1 MDTRRTIL
9 LMVFMVSLFLLWD
22 AWMRQGAST
31 DVSRQK
37 PGSSSGLLE
46 SPSAT
51 GGGGAGVT
59 GASGGA
65 VSPGASPAV
74 PSGVN
79 ALPVPTISAVTP
91 PAAATIA
98 TGQGQGAAASAP
110 RIVLQNKNLLLE
122 VDPQGGRIVRAVL
135 LTQESVNYPDGL
147 VQLFSDQPAKR
158 YEAQTGLVSASQ
170 GQSLPPN
177 HTMPFTLLP
186 LKEGQDPERMVVLVA
201 ESAGLK
207 LTKTIAIEPEGHQV
221 RVAHTIL
228 NTGADTASPSLYLQL
243 MRNSEPPPGESAFY
257 MTFTGPAVYTEQGKF
272 QKIDFSDIEK
282 GKQNY
287 VKQASDGWVGIVQ
300 HYFVS
305 VWLVNNQLVREFF
318 TRRVDTNLYTA
329 GMIQPLPAI
338 APGAQQSHEAILYV
352 GPQEQ
357 RVLEALAPGLDL
369 VVDYGWLTVLAKPI
383 YWLLEQLY
391 GMVNNWGWA
400 IVLLTIL
407 IKLVFYPLSAASYR
421 SMAKM
426 KAVSP
431 RLMQIRERYVNDKAK
446 MNQAMMELYRNEK
459 INPLGGCLPV
469 LIQIPV
475 FIALYWVLLASVEM
489 RNAPWVLWIE
499 DLSSPDPFY
508 ILPVVM
514 AITMFVQMKLNPPP
528 PDPIQAKVMMLMPI
542 IFSVFFFFFPAGLV
556 LYWLINNL
564 VSIAQQWY
572 IMRKV
577 MAPQ

>member
-9 LMVFMVSLFLLWD
+9 LMVFMVSVFLLWD
-22 AWMRQGAST
+22 AWMRQGSTLDAPSQAAAS
-31 DVSRQK
+31 K
-37 PGSSSGLLE
+37 SGQAE
-46 SPSAT
+46 SPN
-51 GGGGAGVT
+51 AGT
-59 GASGGA
+59 TASGSG
-65 VSPGASPAV
+65 V
-74 PSGVN
+74 PSAPTAV
-79 ALPVPTISAVTP
+79 PVPTISASPP
-91 PAAATIA
+91 PAASTIA
-98 TGQGQGAAASAP
+98 TGASGAAGQESAAAAQ
-110 RIVLQNKNLLLE
+110 RVVLQNKNLLLE
-122 VDPQGGRIVRAVL
+122 VDPQGARIVRAVL
-135 LTQESVNYPDGL
+135 LTQESSNYPDGL
-147 VQLFSDQPAKR
+147 VQLFSDHPAKR
-158 YEAQTGLVSASQ
+158 YEAQTGLVSAVQ
-170 GQSLPPN
+170 GQTLPPN
-177 HTMPFTLLP
+177 HTMSFSVVPP
-186 LKEGQDPERMVVLVA
+186 KEGQDPDRIVVLVA

-243 MRNSEPPPGESAFY
+243 MRNSESPPGESAFY

-272 QKIDFSDIEK
+272 QKIDFSDIDK

-287 VKQASDGWVGIVQ
+287 VKQASDGWIGIVQ

-305 VWLVNNQLVREFF
+305 AWLVNNQSVREFF

-391 GMVNNWGWA
+391 GLVNNWGWA
-400 IVLLTIL
+400 IVLLTIV

-475 FIALYWVLLASVEM
+475 FIALYLVLLASVEM

-528 PDPIQAKVMMLMPI
+528 PDPVQAKVMMLMPL

-556 LYWLINNL
+556 LYWLVNNL
-564 VSIAQQWY
+564 VSIAQQWH
-572 IMRKV
+572 IMRRV
-577 MAPQ
+577 TAGS

>member
-9 LMVFMVSLFLLWD
+9 LMVFMVSVFLLWD
-22 AWMRQGAST
+22 AWMRQGASGDST
-31 DVSRQK
+31 TTGSGTPNVSSATPSAAPAVA
-37 PGSSSGLLE
+37 PGSQ
-46 SPSAT
+46 
-51 GGGGAGVT
+51 
-59 GASGGA
+59 A
-65 VSPGASPAV
+65 V
-74 PSGVN
+74 
-79 ALPVPTISAVTP
+79 PVPTIATAPAVMPLATTTTEM
-91 PAAATIA
+91 AATSS
-98 TGQGQGAAASAP
+98 Q
-110 RIVLQNKNLLLE
+110 RLVLQNKNLLLE
-122 VDPQGGRIVRAVL
+122 IDTLGGRVVRAVL
-135 LTQESVNYPDGL
+135 LTQESSNYPNGL
-147 VQLFSDQPAKR
+147 VQLFNDLPEKR
-158 YEAQTGLVSASQ
+158 YEAQTGLVSATP

-177 HTMPFTLLP
+177 HTMPFTVVP
-186 LKEGQDPERMVVLVA
+186 LKEGQDADRMVVLVA
-201 ESAGLK
+201 ESGGLK

-228 NTGADTASPSLYLQL
+228 NTGADTASPSVYLQL
-243 MRNSEPPPGESAFY
+243 MRNNESPPGESAFY
-257 MTFTGPAVYTEQGKF
+257 MTFTGPAIYTEQGKF

-287 VKQASDGWVGIVQ
+287 VKQASDGWIGMVQ

-305 VWLVNNQLVREFF
+305 AWLVSNQSTREFF

-329 GMIQPLPAI
+329 GMIQPLAAI

-391 GMVNNWGWA
+391 GLVNNWGWA

-407 IKLVFYPLSAASYR
+407 IKLLFYPLSAASYR

-431 RLMQIRERYVNDKAK
+431 RLMQIRERYASDKAK

-489 RNAPWVLWIE
+489 RNAPWILWIE

-528 PDPIQAKVMMLMPI
+528 PDPVQAKVMMLMPL

-564 VSIAQQWY
+564 VSIAQQWS
-572 IMRKV
+572 IMRRV
-577 MAPQ
+577 NAGH

>member
-22 AWMRQGAST
+22 AWMRQGAT
-31 DVSRQK
+31 PQVTTM
-37 PGSSSGLLE
+37 GSSTSTTAATGTTGVT
-46 SPSAT
+46 PSAST
-51 GGGGAGVT
+51 PST
-59 GASGGA
+59 
-65 VSPGASPAV
+65 PA
-74 PSGVN
+74 PS
-79 ALPVPTISAVTP
+79 ALPVPTMSAPAAPSAVT
-91 PAAATIA
+91 
-98 TGQGQGAAASAP
+98 SAP
-110 RIVLQNKNLLLE
+110 MPAVSAQKVVLQNKNLLLE
-122 VDPQGGRIVRAVL
+122 VDPQGGRIVKAVL
-135 LTQESVNYPDGL
+135 LTQESVNYSDGL
-147 VQLFSDQPAKR
+147 VQLFSDDPSKR
-158 YEAQTGLVSASQ
+158 YEAQTGLVSAVQ
-170 GQSLPPN
+170 GASLPPN
-177 HTMPFTLLP
+177 HTMAFSVAP
-186 LKEGQDPERMVVLVA
+186 LKEGQDPDRMVVLSA

-221 RVAHTIL
+221 RVAHNVL

-243 MRNSEPPPGESAFY
+243 MRNNEPPPGESAFY
-257 MTFTGPAVYTEQGKF
+257 MTFTGPAIYTEQGKF
-272 QKIDFSDIEK
+272 QKIDFADIEK
-282 GKQNY
+282 GKQNF
-287 VKQASDGWVGIVQ
+287 VKQAADGWVGMVQ

-305 VWLVNNQLVREFF
+305 AWLVGNQSAREFF
-318 TRRVDTNLYTA
+318 TRRVDNNLYTA

-391 GMVNNWGWA
+391 ALVSNWGWA

-407 IKLVFYPLSAASYR
+407 IKLLFYPLSAASYR

-431 RLMQIRERYVNDKAK
+431 RLMQIRERYANDKAK

-489 RNAPWVLWIE
+489 RNAPWILWIE

-514 AITMFVQMKLNPPP
+514 AVTMFIQMKLNPPP
-528 PDPIQAKVMMLMPI
+528 PDPVQAKVMMLMPL

-556 LYWLINNL
+556 LYWLVNNV
-564 VSIAQQWY
+564 VSIAQQWS
-572 IMRKV
+572 IMRRV
-577 MAPQ
+577 NAGR

>member
-22 AWMRQGAST
+22 AWMRQGAT
-31 DVSRQK
+31 PQGTTM
-37 PGSSSGLLE
+37 GSSTPTTAATGTTGVT
-46 SPSAT
+46 PSAST
-51 GGGGAGVT
+51 P
-59 GASGGA
+59 
-65 VSPGASPAV
+65 VSS
-74 PSGVN
+74 
-79 ALPVPTISAVTP
+79 ALPVPTMSAPAASSAVT
-91 PAAATIA
+91 
-98 TGQGQGAAASAP
+98 SAP
-110 RIVLQNKNLLLE
+110 MPAVSAQKVVLQNKNLLLE
-122 VDPQGGRIVRAVL
+122 VDPQGGRIVKAVL

-147 VQLFSDQPAKR
+147 VQLFSDDPSKR
-158 YEAQTGLVSASQ
+158 YEAQTGLVSAVQ
-170 GQSLPPN
+170 GATLPPN
-177 HTMPFTLLP
+177 HTMAFSVVP
-186 LKEGQDPERMVVLVA
+186 LKEGQDPDRMVVLAA

-221 RVAHTIL
+221 RVAHNVL

-243 MRNSEPPPGESAFY
+243 MRNNEPPPGESAFY
-257 MTFTGPAVYTEQGKF
+257 MTFTGPAIYTEQGKF
-272 QKIDFSDIEK
+272 QKIDFADIEK
-282 GKQNY
+282 GKQNF
-287 VKQASDGWVGIVQ
+287 VKQAADGWVGMVQ

-305 VWLVNNQLVREFF
+305 AWLVGNQSAREFF
-318 TRRVDTNLYTA
+318 TRRVDNNLYTA

-391 GMVNNWGWA
+391 ALVSNWGWA

-407 IKLVFYPLSAASYR
+407 IKLLFYPLSAASYR

-431 RLMQIRERYVNDKAK
+431 RLMQIRERYANDKAK

-489 RNAPWVLWIE
+489 RNAPWILWIE

-514 AITMFVQMKLNPPP
+514 AVTMFIQMKLNPPP
-528 PDPIQAKVMMLMPI
+528 PDPVQAKVMMLMPL

-556 LYWLINNL
+556 LYWLVNNV
-564 VSIAQQWY
+564 VSIAQQWS
-572 IMRKV
+572 IMRRV
-577 MAPQ
+577 NAGR

>member
-9 LMVFMVSLFLLWD
+9 LMVFMVSVFLLWD
-22 AWMRQGAST
+22 AWMRQGASGDST
-31 DVSRQK
+31 TTGSGTPNVSSATPSAAPAVA
-37 PGSSSGLLE
+37 PGSQ
-46 SPSAT
+46 
-51 GGGGAGVT
+51 
-59 GASGGA
+59 A
-65 VSPGASPAV
+65 V
-74 PSGVN
+74 
-79 ALPVPTISAVTP
+79 PVPTIATAPAVMPLATTTTEM
-91 PAAATIA
+91 AATSS
-98 TGQGQGAAASAP
+98 Q
-110 RIVLQNKNLLLE
+110 RLVLQNKNLLLE
-122 VDPQGGRIVRAVL
+122 IDTLGGRVVRAVL
-135 LTQESVNYPDGL
+135 LTQESSNYPNGL
-147 VQLFSDQPAKR
+147 VQLFNDRPEKR
-158 YEAQTGLVSASQ
+158 YEAQTGLVSATP

-177 HTMPFTLLP
+177 HTMPFTVVP
-186 LKEGQDPERMVVLVA
+186 LKEGQDADRMVVLVA
-201 ESAGLK
+201 ESGGLK

-228 NTGADTASPSLYLQL
+228 NTGADTASPSVYLQL
-243 MRNSEPPPGESAFY
+243 MRNNESPPGESAFY
-257 MTFTGPAVYTEQGKF
+257 MTFTGPAIYTEQGKF

-287 VKQASDGWVGIVQ
+287 VKQASDGWIGMVQ

-305 VWLVNNQLVREFF
+305 AWLVSNQSTREFF

-329 GMIQPLPAI
+329 GMIQPLAAI

-391 GMVNNWGWA
+391 GLVNNWGWA

-407 IKLVFYPLSAASYR
+407 IKLLFYPLSAASYR

-431 RLMQIRERYVNDKAK
+431 RLMQIRERYASDKAK

-489 RNAPWVLWIE
+489 RNAPWILWIE

-528 PDPIQAKVMMLMPI
+528 PDPVQAKVMMLMPL

-564 VSIAQQWY
+564 VSIAQQWS
-572 IMRKV
+572 IMRRV
-577 MAPQ
+577 NAGH